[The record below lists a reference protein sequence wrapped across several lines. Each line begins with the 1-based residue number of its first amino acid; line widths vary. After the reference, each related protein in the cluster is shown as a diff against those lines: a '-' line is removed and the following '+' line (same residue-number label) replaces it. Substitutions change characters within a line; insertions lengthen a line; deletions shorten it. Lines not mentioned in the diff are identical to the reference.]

1 MNPLLLT
8 DFYKTGHISQYPKNT
23 TLVYSNFTPRKSRIY
38 GINEVVFFGLQYF
51 IKKYLIEEYNNN
63 FFNKPLSDVV
73 DSYKRIL
80 DNSLGGYADMQHVT
94 ALHKLG
100 YMPIEIKAL
109 PEGSLVP
116 MRVPML
122 TIKNTLPDFY
132 WVTNFLETI
141 LSTTIWGACTSAT
154 ISLEYKKILNK
165 YADETIGHR
174 CHVPYQAHDF
184 SFRGMY
190 GLEAALISGAGHL
203 LNFVGTD
210 TIPAIS
216 FLEQYYK
223 ADSNKELIGSSVPAT
238 EHSVMC
244 MGGEETETETYKR
257 LLTEIYPIGII
268 SIVSDTWNL
277 WDVLTKT
284 LVELKDIILQRNGKL
299 VVRPDSG
306 NPVKIICGGDVSKGL
321 DSLEYKGVVEILW
334 DIFGGNVNEKGYK
347 ILDSH
352 IGCIYGDSITLERC
366 KEICE
371 RLKLKGFASSNIIF
385 GVGSYT
391 FQYTTR
397 DTFGFAVKSTYGE
410 IAGEAREI
418 FKDPITDNVGKKSAK
433 GLLKVVLNKGKYELI
448 DQVSKEEEE
457 KGELKTIFKDGI
469 LIKECSL
476 YEIRER
482 LLLSMKN

>member
-80 DNSLGGYADMQHVT
+80 DNSLGGYADMQHVI

-100 YMPIEIKAL
+100 YIPIEIKAL

-116 MRVPML
+116 MRVPMF
-122 TIKNTLPDFY
+122 TIKNTLPEFY

-141 LSTTIWGACTSAT
+141 LSATIWGACTSAT

-165 YADETIGHR
+165 YADETVGHR
-174 CHVPYQAHDF
+174 CHVSYQAHDF

-257 LLTEIYPIGII
+257 LLTEIYPTGIV

-284 LVELKDIILQRNGKL
+284 LVELKDVILQRNGKL

-410 IAGEAREI
+410 ITGEAREI

>member
-8 DFYKTGHISQYPKNT
+8 DFYKTSHISQYPKNT
-23 TLVYSNFTPRKSRIY
+23 TLVYSNFTPRKSRIDDV
-38 GINEVVFFGLQYF
+38 NEVVFFGLQYF

-63 FFNKPLSDVV
+63 FFGKPLNEVV

-116 MRVPML
+116 MRVPMF
-122 TIKNTLPDFY
+122 TIKNTLPEFY

-165 YADETIGHR
+165 YADETVGHR
-174 CHVPYQAHDF
+174 FHVPYQAHDF

-216 FLEQYYK
+216 FLEQYYR
-223 ADSNKELIGSSVPAT
+223 ADSDEELVASSVPAT

-244 MGGEETETETYKR
+244 MGGEESECNTFKR
-257 LLTEIYPIGII
+257 LITEVYPSGII
-268 SIVSDTWNL
+268 SIVSDSWNL
-277 WDVLTKT
+277 WNVLTET
-284 LVELKDIILQRNGKL
+284 LVELKDIILKRNGKL
-299 VVRPDSG
+299 VIRPDSG
-306 NPVKIICGGDVSKGL
+306 NPVEIICGNA
-321 DSLEYKGVVEILW
+321 DSYNNNVKKGVVEILW
-334 DIFGGNVNEKGYK
+334 DIFGGSVNEKGYR

-352 IGCIYGDSITLERC
+352 IGCIYGDSITLDRC

-371 RLKLKGFASSNIIF
+371 RLKQKGFASSNIIF

-397 DTFGFAVKSTYGE
+397 DTFGFAIKSTYGE

-433 GLLKVVLNKGKYELI
+433 GLLKVVLNNGKYELI

-457 KGELKTIFKDGI
+457 KGELKTIFKDSI

-476 YEIRER
+476 HEIRER
-482 LLLSMKN
+482 LLSIKN